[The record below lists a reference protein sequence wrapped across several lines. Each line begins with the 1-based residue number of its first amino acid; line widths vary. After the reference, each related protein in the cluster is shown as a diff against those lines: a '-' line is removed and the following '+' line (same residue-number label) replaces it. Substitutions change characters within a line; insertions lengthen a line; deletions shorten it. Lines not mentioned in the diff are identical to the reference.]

1 MCDDGCCCS
10 EVQACVLHCVVD
22 LLVSSS
28 KGACDG
34 CSLGLWC
41 PQVSDRGEH
50 AHGLTAHDTL
60 VARRVLWRGEGR
72 GRGREGGN
80 GIVEEEVS
88 RRRGTA
94 VPTVITIL
102 CTNIQHCIEHVVQTN
117 L

>member
-1 MCDDGCCCS
+1 MCDDGCCCF

-28 KGACDG
+28 KGARDG

-60 VARRVLWRGEGR
+60 VARRVLWRGEG
-72 GRGREGGN
+72 EGGS

-88 RRRGTA
+88 WRRGTA
-94 VPTVITIL
+94 VPTVITIQ
-102 CTNIQHCIEHVVQTN
+102 CTNIPHCIEHIVQTS